1 MERIYKSMKN
11 VGAGNIVL
19 GIVMIVVG
27 VSVGIITIISG
38 AKLLRDKSD
47 ITFQYGKNGEKKQ
60 TANFCQPF
68 VIYIIYGVC
77 FIFFAC
83 VRRIWQKCL

>member
-19 GIVMIVVG
+19 GIIMIVAG

-38 AKLLRDKSD
+38 AKLLKDKSD
-47 ITFQYGKNGEKKQ
+47 ITF
-60 TANFCQPF
+60 
-68 VIYIIYGVC
+68 
-77 FIFFAC
+77 
-83 VRRIWQKCL
+83 

>member
-47 ITFQYGKNGEKKQ
+47 ITF
-60 TANFCQPF
+60 
-68 VIYIIYGVC
+68 
-77 FIFFAC
+77 
-83 VRRIWQKCL
+83 